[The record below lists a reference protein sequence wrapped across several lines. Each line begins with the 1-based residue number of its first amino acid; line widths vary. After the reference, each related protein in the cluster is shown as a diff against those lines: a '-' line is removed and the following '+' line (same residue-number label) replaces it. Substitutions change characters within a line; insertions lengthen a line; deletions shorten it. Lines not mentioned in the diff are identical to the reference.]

1 MENLDEVNVQS
12 KSRPTFLTVLCILTF
27 VGAGIGFLGAVY
39 GLATIQSTIA
49 QLEQSRDSLSELGST
64 FGDDFN
70 DIMASQIEVTK
81 KYGLISAILNTVGNG
96 LCLLGA
102 FWMWSLKKNG
112 FYVYIIGQI
121 LPLIASFGL
130 MGGMD
135 LGMFAG
141 LAVGAMIVGAMI
153 PVAFIIMYGLNL
165 KHMK

>member
-1 MENLDEVNVQS
+1 MENLDNSNLQF
-12 KSRPTFLTVLCILTF
+12 KDRPTFLTVLCILTF

-49 QLEQSRDSLSELGST
+49 QLEQSRDSLSELGAS
-64 FGDDFN
+64 FGDGFN
-70 DIMASQIEVTK
+70 DMLTSQIEVTK

-102 FWMWSLKKNG
+102 YWMWSLKKNG
-112 FYVYIIGQI
+112 FYVYNIGQI

-153 PVAFIIMYGLNL
+153 PVAFIVMYGLNL